1 MPRISFFYNFPIWV
15 GICGRVSSKI
25 YNFQSFQFQL
35 FLAQIL
41 LSYPIFGAFSS
52 WTYRVQVFVFLFLC
66 LISTFWPF
74 WEIPCFNSWAYL
86 HKYFQMQKYII
97 LRDIS
102 CILNYWR
109 YVKISSISNLWE
121 YPNISNSGVRHVTRR
136 GRWVHICPCPS
147 LPLLTVLCTLC
158 TVSSAQFY
166 VPNAHCTVHI
176 DQSSL
181 HSAQWVVFIT

>member
-1 MPRISFFYNFPIWV
+1 MLRISFLWPPNIS
-15 GICGRVSSKI
+15 ICGRGPSKI
-25 YNFQSFQFQL
+25 YYVQSFQFQL

-147 LPLLTVLCTLC
+147 LLLLTAHCAQWAVQSSMWSVHTVLCTLIR
-158 TVSSAQFY
+158 AQ
-166 VPNAHCTVHI
+166 CTVH
-176 DQSSL
+176 SE
-181 HSAQWVVFIT
+181 